1 MNLQYGGTKK
11 TIEKDREAALAQIDK
26 NNKLDRKRAEAV
38 NTLVD
43 SFLSDKA
50 INDSSSV
57 NVTAVSTERA
67 LSINVTI
74 DQETFV
80 ANQPGQ
86 EQPESKPLTKT
97 AERAKQAANAKTVT
111 KRVERIEPTEEQKAA
126 GQPS

>member
-1 MNLQYGGTKK
+1 MNLQYGGTKR
-11 TIEKDREAALAQIDK
+11 TIEKDRETALAQIDK